1 MPRLEAP
8 ATVSRPCDQPT
19 REDQDLVTIN
29 APKPRRRTPHKRDAE
44 ATRRRILDAAC
55 HAFAQHGLSGARID
69 QIAQAAEAN
78 VQMIYRYFGG
88 KQELY
93 LAALEDTYARIRAHE
108 RQLDLSTQPPEE
120 GMRRLVEFTFD
131 YLRDNP
137 DFVAMIRNE
146 NIASGR
152 FARTLPMVSDT
163 TLPLLEAI
171 DDLVARGRA
180 SGAFKTE
187 IDPAQLYV
195 TIMSLAITHLS
206 QRHTLSAM
214 FQRDLGDADWLN
226 ERRAHAVE
234 VVMTYLTAPRAAGH

>member
-1 MPRLEAP
+1 MTIKE
-8 ATVSRPCDQPT
+8 SRPS
-19 REDQDLVTIN
+19 
-29 APKPRRRTPHKRDAE
+29 RRVPHKRDAE
-44 ATRRRILDAAC
+44 ATRRRILDAAR

-69 QIAQAAEAN
+69 QIARAAEAN

-88 KQELY
+88 KEELY

-108 RQLDLSTQPPEE
+108 RQLDLGNLPPDG

-137 DFVAMIRNE
+137 DFVAIIRNE
-146 NIASGR
+146 NMASGR
-152 FARTLPMVSDT
+152 FARELPMVSDT

-171 DDLVARGRA
+171 DDLLARGRA
-180 SGAFKTE
+180 SGAFKPE

-195 TIMSLAITHLS
+195 TILSLCITHLA

-214 FQRDLGDADWLN
+214 FQRDLGDAEWLTQ
-226 ERRAHAVE
+226 RRTHAID
-234 VVMTYLTAPRAAGH
+234 VVMTYLTAARPTA